1 MLTNASNKFTNLGL
15 FILRLGVGASFV
27 IYHGWGKMV
36 DGPDRWERLG
46 NNMSNLGIDFLPVFW
61 GFMAAFAEFGGG
73 ILLIL
78 GLFTRPAALL
88 MAFTMLVAMLKHM
101 AEYEGF
107 THSLE
112 LMVVFIALAFL
123 GAGKWSL
130 DARIKFKK

>member
-27 IYHGWGKMV
+27 YYHGWGKITG
-36 DGPDRWERLG
+36 GPDRWERLG
-46 NNMSNLGIDFLPVFW
+46 NNMSELGIDFWPTFW

-73 ILLIL
+73 ILLLL

-88 MAFTMLVAMLKHM
+88 LAFTMLIAMLKHM
-101 AEYEGF
+101 TANESF
-107 THSLE
+107 THPLE
-112 LMVVFIALAFL
+112 MMVVFTAVAFL

-130 DARIKFKK
+130 DARIRFRK